1 MSAALP
7 FPSPPRGTHDD
18 TEAGVGRTI
27 HFPRGLL
34 GFPDCQRYQLEAA
47 DVPGFYWLRSEE
59 HAPLAFVLVDP
70 FQVIEGYHV
79 DLPNTEA
86 ATLGVEQPSD
96 VAVLAIATVPREA
109 GEMWTANLQ
118 GPLAINFKAGVGVQF
133 VRAEAP
139 GVRTP
144 FRPAISGSA

>member
-1 MSAALP
+1 MP
-7 FPSPPRGTHDD
+7 FPSPPGGAGD
-18 TEAGVGRTI
+18 EADALNGQAIR
-27 HFPRGLL
+27 FPRGLL
-34 GFPDCQRYQLEAA
+34 GFPDCQRYRLELA

-79 DLPNTEA
+79 DLPNAEA
-86 ATLGVEQPSD
+86 GALGVEQPSD
-96 VAVLAIATVPREA
+96 VAILAIATVPREA

-118 GPLAINFKAGVGVQF
+118 GPLAINFKAGLGVQF

-139 GVRTP
+139 GVRAP
-144 FRPAISGSA
+144 FRPAVTGLA